1 MILHIYDWHGLR
13 YKAHNTN
20 LPTCDAWGFF
30 FTVDWYLVASWLTFQ
45 PALFQVNDEG
55 LWWPAKIVAETEVP
69 PEILKPFLPVHGKIV
84 HLFHSEK
91 NLQPYQVV
99 KRRFVCTKNLQFK
112 SHHACHF
119 DLETTVTGEEEEHC
133 KISGLSA
140 KMIVFWLQPHRNPSD
155 KAPLKN
161 FFVVVSAAFHLSAG
175 YKDNSFASNQRW
187 GRIVVWGI
195 CLNQQLYLPI

>member
-1 MILHIYDWHGLR
+1 LGG
-13 YKAHNTN
+13 KKEVN
-20 LPTCDAWGFF
+20 LPWKDKRTPPPLHTSNIDLTHLRLAW
-30 FTVDWYLVASWLTFQ
+30 VK
-45 PALFQVNDEG
+45 VNDEG

-119 DLETTVTGEEEEHC
+119 DLETTVTGEEEDHC
-133 KISGLSA
+133 KISSLSA
-140 KMIVFWLQPHRNPSD
+140 EMIVFWLKPHRNPSE
-155 KAPLKN
+155 KAPTSR
-161 FFVVVSAAFHLSAG
+161 FFL
-175 YKDNSFASNQRW
+175 
-187 GRIVVWGI
+187 
-195 CLNQQLYLPI
+195 L